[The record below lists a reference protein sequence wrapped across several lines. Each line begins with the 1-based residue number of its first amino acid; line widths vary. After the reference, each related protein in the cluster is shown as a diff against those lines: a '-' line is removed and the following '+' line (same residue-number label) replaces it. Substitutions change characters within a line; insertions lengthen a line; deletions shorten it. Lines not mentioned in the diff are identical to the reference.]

1 MKLGHSHSRSLFN
14 ESKLA
19 ILIEDRPLGHLAPL
33 LQHMISVVPPD
44 WRFLFLGSR
53 ESLNQTSSSIATQ
66 LHQKSGKLTLR
77 EIPEN
82 GTKSIREVTNRLFTD
97 VTFYQEYTDPAEW
110 LLVFQADSMLCA
122 QSELS
127 LDDWLRYD
135 WVGAP
140 WWVHIRGRHAGSLTN
155 RLGLSTI
162 ALAAVGAYPYVGY
175 LASSRY
181 SNFRPD

>member
-1 MKLGHSHSRSLFN
+1 MRLGQSHSRSLFN

-19 ILIEDRPLGHLAPL
+19 LLIEDRPLGHLAPL
-33 LQHMISVVPPD
+33 LQHMISVVPSD
-44 WRFLFLGSR
+44 WRFLFLGSK

-82 GTKSIREVTNRLFTD
+82 GTNPIRELTNRLFTD
-97 VTFYQEYTDPAEW
+97 GKFYQEYTDPAEW

-140 WWVHIRGRHAGSLTN
+140 WWVHTRQRYTKLLMN
-155 RLGLSTI
+155 RLG
-162 ALAAVGAYPYVGY
+162 P
-175 LASSRY
+175 
-181 SNFRPD
+181 